1 MKDLTAARKY
11 TSALFDLSK
20 KNSEIDQTSEGL
32 GVLKHVFRTLPEFR
46 AFIFSFRIETGQ
58 KLKTIK
64 SAMKESFT
72 PLLSKFM
79 KTLIDNKKQ
88 ELIPD
93 ISDLFDRK
101 ALGSKNKVLVIAT
114 TPKSLESEMV
124 SRIKESLEEKLEKDV
139 VLESKVDPSIIGG
152 MILRVG
158 NTVID
163 GSVRGKLARMR
174 KELLT

>member
-1 MKDLTAARKY
+1 MKNLTAARKY
-11 TSALFDLSK
+11 TSVLFDLAEK
-20 KNSEIDQTSEGL
+20 KSEIDQISEGL
-32 GVLKHVFRTLPEFR
+32 GLLRHVFRTLPEFR
-46 AFIFSFRIETGQ
+46 AFIFSFRIETAQ
-58 KLKTIK
+58 KLKIIK

-72 PLLSKFM
+72 PLLSNFIR
-79 KTLIDNKKQ
+79 TLIDNKKQ

-101 ALGSKNKVLVIAT
+101 ALDSKNRVLVSAT
-114 TPKSLESEMV
+114 TPKSLESEMI
-124 SRIKESLEEKLEKDV
+124 SNIKKNLEEKLGKDV
-139 VLESKVDPSIIGG
+139 VLDSKVDPSIIGG
-152 MILRVG
+152 MILRIG